1 MILLGVN
8 IDHVATL
15 RQARGTRYPDPIA
28 AAALAEAGGA
38 DQITV
43 HLREDRRHIQDQD
56 VRLLRRT
63 VTTPLNLEMACTST
77 MLDLACELR
86 PNTVT
91 LVPERRQELTTEGG
105 LNVLKGGKTLRQAI
119 QRLQAQSIRVSL
131 FVDPELP
138 QVAAA
143 KEYGVEAIE
152 LHTGSYCNDP
162 SPAELQRLQ
171 VAATAAQAADLV
183 VCAGHGLN
191 AENIRAVVKA
201 LPEVHEYN
209 IGHSL
214 VARAVFVGLERAV
227 REMQALLNYQPEA
240 VP

>member
-63 VTTPLNLEMACTST
+63 VTTPLNLEMACTEAMVT
-77 MLDLACELR
+77 LACELR
-86 PNTVT
+86 PNTAT

-105 LNVLKGGKTLRQAI
+105 LHVVKGGKTLRQAMA
-119 QRLQAQSIRVSL
+119 RLQAQSIRVSL
-131 FVDPELP
+131 FIDPELA
-138 QVAAA
+138 QIAAA
-143 KEYGVEAIE
+143 KEYGADAIE
-152 LHTGSYCNDP
+152 LHTGAYCNAP

-171 VAATAAQAADLV
+171 TAARAAHAAGLAV
-183 VCAGHGLN
+183 AAGHGLN

-227 REMQALLNYQPEA
+227 REMKTLLNYQP
-240 VP
+240 